1 MLKGHAGAKNQPSPQ
16 KAFMGLTAVFLTYF
30 LSSLMTF
37 GQNIAAQISQTFACK
52 TLKEKDNENI
62 L

>member
-1 MLKGHAGAKNQPSPQ
+1 MLKGNAGAKNQPSAE

-30 LSSLMTF
+30 LFALMTF
-37 GQNIAAQISQTFACK
+37 GQNVAALISQTFACK
-52 TLKEKDNENI
+52 TLKEKDNENF